1 MSFSPVKSDNGAKL
15 PWEYLPAAAGTYHA
29 GQLLNINGG
38 KLTAISAACDTTP
51 PYLCMG
57 EKTVADGETLPV
69 TRVSRDYIYETTLAA
84 AAADAVMGGKI
95 KVAKDG
101 LEATTGAGTFEVVS
115 AEGTAKGD
123 VVRGRWA
130 DPAPKAPAS
139 GG

>member
-1 MSFSPVKSDNGAKL
+1 MFQPIKSNNGAKL

-29 GQLLNINGG
+29 GQLLTITGG
-38 KLTAISAACDTTP
+38 KLAAISAATDVTP

-57 EKTVADGETLPV
+57 EKTVADGEILPV

-84 AAADAVMGGKI
+84 AATDAVLGGKI

-101 LEATTGAGTFEVVS
+101 LEATTGAGTFEVVF

-123 VVRGRWA
+123 MVRGRWA
-130 DPAPKAPAS
+130 DAAPAPT
-139 GG
+139 GN